1 MLQIIKNI
9 YATLMKETILY
20 VGIDPSINSTGITI
34 ARYENNVEV
43 EIKFYIIKN
52 GKLTKRESAANDSI
66 DNFEYIIYNK
76 IDLTQFKD
84 DNHVFE
90 YYKTKNMVEVV
101 NTIYD
106 LILNEVKKYTSVVNV
121 VIEGISYGSSIRT
134 KSIFDLAGLN
144 YMIRYKLITSDIQHL
159 NLSIATPSNIK
170 KYATGKG
177 NANKESIMTIF
188 KYIFPEMQN
197 IPKLDDIA
205 DSYFMAMFSRDIEC
219 KNTEK

>member
-1 MLQIIKNI
+1 
-9 YATLMKETILY
+9 MKETTLY

-106 LILNEVKKYTSVVNV
+106 LILNEVKKYSAIVNV

-144 YMIRYKLITSDIQHL
+144 YMIRYKLITGDIQHL
-159 NLSIATPSNIK
+159 NLRIATPSNIK

-177 NANKESIMTIF
+177 NANKETIMTIF

-205 DSYFMAMFSRDIEC
+205 DSYFMAYFALELDK
-219 KNTEK
+219 KNGTNK

>member
-1 MLQIIKNI
+1 MKN
-9 YATLMKETILY
+9 TILY

-106 LILNEVKKYTSVVNV
+106 LILNEVKKYSAIVNV

-144 YMIRYKLITSDIQHL
+144 YMIRYKLITGDIQHL

-205 DSYFMAMFSRDIEC
+205 DSYFMAYFALELDKKMVLF
-219 KNTEK
+219 K

>member
-1 MLQIIKNI
+1 MKN
-9 YATLMKETILY
+9 AILY

-106 LILNEVKKYTSVVNV
+106 LILNEVKKHTSAVNV

-134 KSIFDLAGLN
+134 KSVFDLAGLN

>member
-1 MLQIIKNI
+1 MKN
-9 YATLMKETILY
+9 TILY

-52 GKLTKRESAANDSI
+52 GKLTKRESTANDSI

-106 LILNEVKKYTSVVNV
+106 LILNEVKKYSAIVNV

-144 YMIRYKLITSDIQHL
+144 YMIRYKLITGDIQHL

>member
-1 MLQIIKNI
+1 MKN
-9 YATLMKETILY
+9 TILY

-34 ARYENNVEV
+34 ARYENDVEV

-52 GKLTKRESAANDSI
+52 GKLTKRESVANDSI

-106 LILNEVKKYTSVVNV
+106 LILNEVKKYSAIVNV

-144 YMIRYKLITSDIQHL
+144 YMIRYRLITSDIQHL

-205 DSYFMAMFSRDIEC
+205 DSYFMAYYALELDK
-219 KNTEK
+219 KNGTNK

>member
-1 MLQIIKNI
+1 MKN
-9 YATLMKETILY
+9 TILY

-34 ARYENNVEV
+34 ARYENNIEA

-52 GKLTKRESAANDSI
+52 GKLTKRESTANDSI

-106 LILNEVKKYTSVVNV
+106 LILNEVKKYSAIVNV

-134 KSIFDLAGLN
+134 KSVFDLAGLN
-144 YMIRYKLITSDIQHL
+144 YMIRYKLITGDIQHL

-170 KYATGKG
+170 KYTTGKG

-219 KNTEK
+219 KNVEK

>member
-1 MLQIIKNI
+1 
-9 YATLMKETILY
+9 MKETILY

-34 ARYENNVEV
+34 ARYENNVEA

-106 LILNEVKKYTSVVNV
+106 LILNEVKKYSAIVNV

-144 YMIRYKLITSDIQHL
+144 YMIRYKLITGDIQHL

-205 DSYFMAMFSRDIEC
+205 DSYFMAYFALELDK
-219 KNTEK
+219 KNGTNK

>member
-1 MLQIIKNI
+1 MKN
-9 YATLMKETILY
+9 TILY

-106 LILNEVKKYTSVVNV
+106 LILNEVKKYSAIVNV

-144 YMIRYKLITSDIQHL
+144 YMIRYKLITGDIQHL

-219 KNTEK
+219 KNAEK

>member
-1 MLQIIKNI
+1 
-9 YATLMKETILY
+9 MKETILY
-20 VGIDPSINSTGITI
+20 IGIDPSINSTGITI

-52 GKLTKRESAANDSI
+52 GKLTKKESVANDTL
-66 DNFEYIIYNK
+66 DNFEYVIYDK
-76 IDLTQFKD
+76 IDLKQFKD

-101 NTIYD
+101 NTIYN
-106 LILNEVKKYTSVVNV
+106 LILNEAKKYTATVNI

-144 YMIRYKLITSDIQHL
+144 YMIRYKLITSDMKHL

-188 KYIFPEMQN
+188 KYIFPEMES
-197 IPKLDDIA
+197 IPKLDDIS
-205 DSYFMAMFSRDIEC
+205 DSYFMAMFSRDIEY

>member
-1 MLQIIKNI
+1 MKN
-9 YATLMKETILY
+9 TILY

-43 EIKFYIIKN
+43 EVKFYIIKN

-106 LILNEVKKYTSVVNV
+106 LILNEVKKYTSAVNV

-134 KSIFDLAGLN
+134 KSVFDLAGLN

>member
-1 MLQIIKNI
+1 
-9 YATLMKETILY
+9 MKETTLY

-52 GKLTKRESAANDSI
+52 GKLTKRESAANDAI

-106 LILNEVKKYTSVVNV
+106 LILNEVKKYSAIVNV

-144 YMIRYKLITSDIQHL
+144 YMIRYKLITGDIQHL

>member
-1 MLQIIKNI
+1 MKN
-9 YATLMKETILY
+9 TILY

-52 GKLTKRESAANDSI
+52 GKLTKRESTANDSI

-106 LILNEVKKYTSVVNV
+106 LILNEVKKYSAIVNV

-134 KSIFDLAGLN
+134 KSVFDLAGLN
-144 YMIRYKLITSDIQHL
+144 YMIRYKLITGDIQHL

-219 KNTEK
+219 KNAEK

>member
-1 MLQIIKNI
+1 
-9 YATLMKETILY
+9 MKETILY

-106 LILNEVKKYTSVVNV
+106 LILNEVKKYSAIVNV

-144 YMIRYKLITSDIQHL
+144 YMIRYKLITGDIQHL
-159 NLSIATPSNIK
+159 NLTIATPSNIK

-205 DSYFMAMFSRDIEC
+205 DSYFMAYFALELDK
-219 KNTEK
+219 KNGTNK

>member
-1 MLQIIKNI
+1 MLQINKNI
-9 YATLMKETILY
+9 YATLMKETTLY

-106 LILNEVKKYTSVVNV
+106 LILNEVKKYTSAVNV

>member
-1 MLQIIKNI
+1 MKN
-9 YATLMKETILY
+9 TILY
-20 VGIDPSINSTGITI
+20 IGIDPSINSTGITI
-34 ARYENNVEV
+34 ARYENDVEV

-106 LILNEVKKYTSVVNV
+106 LILNEVKKYSAIVNV

-159 NLSIATPSNIK
+159 NLTIATPSNIK

>member
-1 MLQIIKNI
+1 MKN
-9 YATLMKETILY
+9 TILY

-106 LILNEVKKYTSVVNV
+106 LILNEVKKYASAVNV

-134 KSIFDLAGLN
+134 KSVFDLAGLN
-144 YMIRYKLITSDIQHL
+144 YMIRYKLITGDIQHL

-219 KNTEK
+219 KNAEK

>member
-1 MLQIIKNI
+1 MKNI
-9 YATLMKETILY
+9 ILY

-106 LILNEVKKYTSVVNV
+106 LILNEVKKYSAIVNV

-144 YMIRYKLITSDIQHL
+144 YMIRYKLITGDIQHL

>member
-1 MLQIIKNI
+1 
-9 YATLMKETILY
+9 MKETILY

-106 LILNEVKKYTSVVNV
+106 LILNEVKKYSAIVNV

-134 KSIFDLAGLN
+134 KSVFDLAGLN

-205 DSYFMAMFSRDIEC
+205 DSYFMAYFALELDK
-219 KNTEK
+219 KNGTNK

>member
-1 MLQIIKNI
+1 MKN
-9 YATLMKETILY
+9 TILY

-106 LILNEVKKYTSVVNV
+106 LILNEVKKYSAIVNV

-159 NLSIATPSNIK
+159 NLRIATPSNIK

-205 DSYFMAMFSRDIEC
+205 DSYFMAYFALELDK
-219 KNTEK
+219 KNGTNK

>member
-1 MLQIIKNI
+1 MKN
-9 YATLMKETILY
+9 TILY

-106 LILNEVKKYTSVVNV
+106 LILNEVKKYSAIVNV

-134 KSIFDLAGLN
+134 KSVFDLAGLN
-144 YMIRYKLITSDIQHL
+144 YMIRYKLITGDIQHL

-205 DSYFMAMFSRDIEC
+205 DSYFMAYFALELDK
-219 KNTEK
+219 KNGTNK

>member
-1 MLQIIKNI
+1 
-9 YATLMKETILY
+9 MKETTLY

-34 ARYENNVEV
+34 ARYENNVEA

-106 LILNEVKKYTSVVNV
+106 LILNEVKKYSAIVNV

>member
-1 MLQIIKNI
+1 MKN
-9 YATLMKETILY
+9 TILY

-34 ARYENNVEV
+34 ARYENDVEV

-106 LILNEVKKYTSVVNV
+106 LILNEVKKYSAIVNV

-159 NLSIATPSNIK
+159 NLTIATPSNIK

>member
-1 MLQIIKNI
+1 
-9 YATLMKETILY
+9 MKDTILY

-106 LILNEVKKYTSVVNV
+106 LILNEVKKYSAIVNV

-205 DSYFMAMFSRDIEC
+205 DSYFMAYFALELDK
-219 KNTEK
+219 KNGTNK

>member
-1 MLQIIKNI
+1 
-9 YATLMKETILY
+9 MKDTILY

-34 ARYENNVEV
+34 ARYENDVEV

-106 LILNEVKKYTSVVNV
+106 LILNEVKKYSAIVNV

-144 YMIRYKLITSDIQHL
+144 YMIRYKLITGDIQHL
-159 NLSIATPSNIK
+159 NISIATPSNIK

>member
-1 MLQIIKNI
+1 MIKINKNI
-9 YATLMKETILY
+9 YATRMKNEILY

-106 LILNEVKKYTSVVNV
+106 LILNEVKKYSAIVNV

-144 YMIRYKLITSDIQHL
+144 YMIRYKLITGDIQHL

-219 KNTEK
+219 KNVEK

>member
-1 MLQIIKNI
+1 MKN
-9 YATLMKETILY
+9 TILY

-34 ARYENNVEV
+34 ARYENDVEA

-106 LILNEVKKYTSVVNV
+106 LILNEVKKYSAIVNV

-219 KNTEK
+219 KNAEK

>member
-1 MLQIIKNI
+1 
-9 YATLMKETILY
+9 MKETILY

-34 ARYENNVEV
+34 ARYENNVEA

-106 LILNEVKKYTSVVNV
+106 LILNEVKKYSAIVNV

-144 YMIRYKLITSDIQHL
+144 YMIRYKLITCDIQHL

-205 DSYFMAMFSRDIEC
+205 DSYFMAYFAIELDK
-219 KNTEK
+219 KNGTNK

>member
-1 MLQIIKNI
+1 MKN
-9 YATLMKETILY
+9 TILY

-106 LILNEVKKYTSVVNV
+106 LILNEVKKYTSTVNV
-121 VIEGISYGSSIRT
+121 VIEGISYGSSVRT
-134 KSIFDLAGLN
+134 KSVFDLAGLN

>member
-1 MLQIIKNI
+1 
-9 YATLMKETILY
+9 MKETTLY

-159 NLSIATPSNIK
+159 NLSIAAPSNIK

>member
-1 MLQIIKNI
+1 MKN
-9 YATLMKETILY
+9 TILY

-34 ARYENNVEV
+34 ARYENDVET

-106 LILNEVKKYTSVVNV
+106 LILNEVKKYSAIVNV

-144 YMIRYKLITSDIQHL
+144 YMIRYKLITGDIQHL

-219 KNTEK
+219 KNAEK

>member
-1 MLQIIKNI
+1 MKN
-9 YATLMKETILY
+9 TILY

-106 LILNEVKKYTSVVNV
+106 LILNEVKKYTSAVNV

-134 KSIFDLAGLN
+134 KSVFDLAGLN

-197 IPKLDDIA
+197 IPKRDDIA
-205 DSYFMAMFSRDIEC
+205 DSYFMAMFSRDIELDK
-219 KNTEK
+219 KNGTILK

>member
-1 MLQIIKNI
+1 MKN
-9 YATLMKETILY
+9 TILY

-106 LILNEVKKYTSVVNV
+106 LILNEVKKYSAIVNV

-144 YMIRYKLITSDIQHL
+144 YMIRYKLITGDIQHL
-159 NLSIATPSNIK
+159 NISIATPSNIK

-205 DSYFMAMFSRDIEC
+205 DSYFMAYFALELDK
-219 KNTEK
+219 KNGTNK

>member
-1 MLQIIKNI
+1 MKN
-9 YATLMKETILY
+9 TILY

-34 ARYENNVEV
+34 ARYENDVEA

-106 LILNEVKKYTSVVNV
+106 LILNEVKKYSAIVNV

-159 NLSIATPSNIK
+159 NLTIATPSNIK

>member
-1 MLQIIKNI
+1 MKN
-9 YATLMKETILY
+9 TILY

-106 LILNEVKKYTSVVNV
+106 LILNEVKKYSAIVNV

-144 YMIRYKLITSDIQHL
+144 YMIRYKLITGDIQHL

-205 DSYFMAMFSRDIEC
+205 DSYFMAYFAIELDK
-219 KNTEK
+219 KNGTNK

>member
-1 MLQIIKNI
+1 MKN
-9 YATLMKETILY
+9 TILY

-106 LILNEVKKYTSVVNV
+106 LILNEVKKYSAIVNV

>member
-1 MLQIIKNI
+1 MKN
-9 YATLMKETILY
+9 TILY

-34 ARYENNVEV
+34 ARYENDVEV

-52 GKLTKRESAANDSI
+52 GKLTKRESVANDSI

-106 LILNEVKKYTSVVNV
+106 LILNEVKKYSAIVNV

-144 YMIRYKLITSDIQHL
+144 YMIRYKLITGDIQHL

>member
-1 MLQIIKNI
+1 MKN
-9 YATLMKETILY
+9 AILY

>member
-1 MLQIIKNI
+1 
-9 YATLMKETILY
+9 MKETTLY

-34 ARYENNVEV
+34 ARYENNVEA

-106 LILNEVKKYTSVVNV
+106 LILNEVKKYSAIVNV

-144 YMIRYKLITSDIQHL
+144 YMIRYKLITGDIQHL
-159 NLSIATPSNIK
+159 NLRIATPSNIK

-205 DSYFMAMFSRDIEC
+205 DSYFMAYFALELDK
-219 KNTEK
+219 KNGTNK

>member
-1 MLQIIKNI
+1 MKN
-9 YATLMKETILY
+9 TILY

-52 GKLTKRESAANDSI
+52 GKLTKRESTANDSI

-106 LILNEVKKYTSVVNV
+106 LILNEVKKYSAIVNV

-219 KNTEK
+219 KNAEK

>member
-1 MLQIIKNI
+1 MKN
-9 YATLMKETILY
+9 TILY
-20 VGIDPSINSTGITI
+20 IGIDPSINSTGITI

-106 LILNEVKKYTSVVNV
+106 LILNEVKKYSAIVNV

-159 NLSIATPSNIK
+159 NLTIATPSNIK